1 MGEGVDPVADELRE
15 TTCEERYMELPEG
28 DQVAANH
35 GGREDDD
42 DST

>member
-15 TTCEERYMELPEG
+15 TTDERAMGEEPEG
-28 DQVAANH
+28 DQITADDRC
-35 GGREDDD
+35 RENDD